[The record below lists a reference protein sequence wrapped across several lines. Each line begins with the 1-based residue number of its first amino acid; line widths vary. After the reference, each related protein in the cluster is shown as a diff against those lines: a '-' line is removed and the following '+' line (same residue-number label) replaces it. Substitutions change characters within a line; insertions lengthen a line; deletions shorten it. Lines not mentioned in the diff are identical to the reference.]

1 MKNKSKVKSRIRS
14 LLWDFIHN
22 NKWQDLDDFSLRFT
36 DRLLKIANKSTLSM
50 QDILDALDRTRTNFF
65 VINKK
70 MRKRDFARLLSSQL
84 SQIDLSEY
92 TRDSRFE
99 TAKNFTSKYLE
110 VGYDKSKFT
119 EERNLVIAKFES
131 IRNPHAKLLRAFET
145 FLQKIAESF
154 QVVLHGTKEY
164 SGVDITK
171 KIGEAIIGFQIK
183 SVNDDISE
191 DKIRSQTSKAL
202 EYGLDGFVWIYGR
215 PMTKDVDTS
224 IQAAYH
230 HFTRINENMK
240 MYCTLIHPE
249 LLAEL
254 FRKYE
259 INLE

>member
-14 LLWDFIHN
+14 LLWDFIHS

-36 DRLLKIANKSTLSM
+36 DRLLEIANKSPLST
-50 QDILDALDRTRTNFF
+50 QNILDALDRTRTNFF
-65 VINKK
+65 LINKK
-70 MRKRDFARLLSSQL
+70 IRKRDFARLFFSQL

-92 TRDSRFE
+92 TSRSRFE
-99 TAKNFTSKYLE
+99 TAKNFISTYLE

-119 EERNLVIAKFES
+119 EERDLLVAKFGS
-131 IRNPHAKLLRAFET
+131 FRNPHAKLLTAFET

-171 KIGEAIIGFQIK
+171 KIEEATIGFQIK

-202 EYGLDGFVWIYGR
+202 EYCLDGFVWIYGR
-215 PMTKDVDTS
+215 PMARDLDTS

-230 HFTRINENMK
+230 HFKRINEKKK

-249 LLAEL
+249 LLAEM

-259 INLE
+259 VNLE